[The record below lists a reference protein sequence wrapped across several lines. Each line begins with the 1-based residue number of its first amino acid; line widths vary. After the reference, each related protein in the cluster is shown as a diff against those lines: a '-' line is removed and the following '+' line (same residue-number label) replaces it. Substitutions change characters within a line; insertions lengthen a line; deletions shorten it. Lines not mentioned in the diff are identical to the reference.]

1 MRRPDRRS
9 IAAALRA
16 GLGRLPFRR
25 FDRSVYAVSA
35 GIICLLAASLLA
47 PTRPALDLPA
57 DSDLPTY
64 TQAWTLVDMIRH
76 TEAGEVLTLS
86 TEKGAIIE
94 STETTPV
101 TPAFTLAEIL
111 FWPTSKLRFCSTPAV
126 MTLALTL
133 AAMPSFLN

>member
-16 GLGRLPFRR
+16 GFARLPFRR

-35 GIICLLAASLLA
+35 GIVCLLAASLLA
-47 PTRPALDLPA
+47 PTRPAIDLPA
-57 DSDLPTY
+57 DSELPTY
-64 TQAWTLVDMIRH
+64 TQAWTLVDLIRH

-94 STETTPV
+94 SAEATSI
-101 TPAFTLAEIL
+101 TPAFTGDE
-111 FWPTSKLRFCSTPAV
+111 PYRVTGDRKSV
-126 MTLALTL
+126 V
-133 AAMPSFLN
+133 